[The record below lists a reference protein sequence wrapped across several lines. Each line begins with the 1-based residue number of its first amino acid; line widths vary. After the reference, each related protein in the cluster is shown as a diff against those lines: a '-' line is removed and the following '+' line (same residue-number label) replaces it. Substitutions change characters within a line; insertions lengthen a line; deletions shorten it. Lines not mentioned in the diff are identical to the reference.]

1 MKKILVAGATGY
13 LGRYIVREFKQQRF
27 WVRALVRDKKKLGEC
42 GPFGEP
48 AILDYPDEIFVGEA
62 TKPDTLGRLCEGID
76 IVFSSLGLTRQK
88 DGLTFQDVDYQG
100 NQNILDQAIRAGV
113 QKFIYV
119 SVFNA
124 HLMEHLA
131 IVKAHEDFVMALQSS
146 NIPYAVIRPT
156 GYFSDISEYFK
167 MAQSGRVYLI
177 GDGSNRLNP
186 IHGADLAKVC
196 VEAVESQ
203 NDEIPVGGPS
213 IYSQKEIGEL
223 ALSILEKP
231 PKISTIPL
239 GLAKAAVTLTRLFS
253 KHTADLFDFFIT
265 GAEQD
270 MVAPAY
276 GSCEL
281 AAYFR
286 ELSVRSLRKG

>member
-1 MKKILVAGATGY
+1 MKRILIAGATGY
-13 LGRYIVREFKQQRF
+13 LGRYVVQEFKQQGF
-27 WVRALVRDKKKLGEC
+27 WVRALVRDKKKLGKP

-48 AILDYPDEIFVGEA
+48 AILDCLDEIFVGEA
-62 TKPDTLGRLCEGID
+62 TKPNSLERLCEGVD

-88 DGLTFQDVDYQG
+88 DGLTFQDVDFQG
-100 NQNILDQAIRAGV
+100 NQNILKQAMKAGV

-131 IVKAHEDFVMALQSS
+131 IVKAHEDFVRSLQRSGIS
-146 NIPYAVIRPT
+146 HTIIRPT

-177 GDGSNRLNP
+177 GNGSNLLNP
-186 IHGADLAKVC
+186 IHGADLARVC

-203 NDEIPVGGPS
+203 NEEIPAGGPS

-223 ALSILEKP
+223 ALLTLGKP
-231 PKISTIPL
+231 SKISAIPL
-239 GLAKAAVTLTRLFS
+239 GLAKAAITLTRPFS
-253 KHTADLFDFFIT
+253 KHTADLFDFFVA

-276 GSCEL
+276 GTREL
-281 AAYFR
+281 AEYFR
-286 ELSVRSLRKG
+286 ELSVQSSRKG